1 MTLEEYISSLKD
13 KRVAVVGVGV
23 SNRPLIE
30 LLLSAGIPISIRDQ
44 RGEEKL
50 GAEAEDYRK
59 RGAEV
64 TLGAGYLSG
73 LDGYDVIFRT
83 PGVLPTE
90 PALVSAAA
98 HGAEITSEMEAFFRL
113 CPCLTIGITGSD
125 GKTTTSS
132 IIAELLRAAGRNVYL
147 GGNIGQPL
155 LSSVPEMRPDDIAV
169 LELSSFQLHSINIR
183 PDVAVVTN
191 VSPNHLDKHPD
202 FDDYVNAK
210 RRIFAL
216 QSPQDVLVVNADNAY
231 TARFAEEAKSRVR
244 LFSRR
249 ETVRDGVF
257 CRDGT
262 VYRSHGYEVEPI
274 IPVTEIRIPGV
285 HNVENYMAAF
295 AAVDGMVGAGIC
307 RDVARSYGGV
317 RHRLEHI
324 RELDGVTYINDSIAT
339 SPTRTIAGLR
349 AMRAKPILI
358 AGGHDKH
365 ISFDTLGDEISER
378 VKSLYLTGDTAE
390 QIAAAVRH
398 SVFYDPSRLPIHIL
412 PDLRSAVEAA
422 RAASIPGDIVLLSPA
437 CSSFDRFN
445 NFAERGD
452 KFRDIVMGF
461 KEHETE

>member
-30 LLLSAGIPISIRDQ
+30 LLLSAGTPISVRDQ

-64 TLGAGYLSG
+64 TLGAGYLSA

-147 GGNIGQPL
+147 GGNIGKPL
-155 LSSVPEMRPDDIAV
+155 LASVPEMRPDDIAV
-169 LELSSFQLHSINIR
+169 LELSSFQLHSISIR

-216 QSPQDVLVVNADNAY
+216 QTPQDVLVVNADNAY

-244 LFSRR
+244 LFSRAR
-249 ETVRDGVF
+249 RCATAF
-257 CRDGT
+257 
-262 VYRSHGYEVEPI
+262 S
-274 IPVTEIRIPGV
+274 
-285 HNVENYMAAF
+285 AAT
-295 AAVDGMVGAGIC
+295 
-307 RDVARSYGGV
+307 ARS
-317 RHRLEHI
+317 
-324 RELDGVTYINDSIAT
+324 TA
-339 SPTRTIAGLR
+339 RT
-349 AMRAKPILI
+349 AMRW
-358 AGGHDKH
+358 
-365 ISFDTLGDEISER
+365 S
-378 VKSLYLTGDTAE
+378 
-390 QIAAAVRH
+390 
-398 SVFYDPSRLPIHIL
+398 PSSR
-412 PDLRSAVEAA
+412 
-422 RAASIPGDIVLLSPA
+422 
-437 CSSFDRFN
+437 
-445 NFAERGD
+445 
-452 KFRDIVMGF
+452 
-461 KEHETE
+461 